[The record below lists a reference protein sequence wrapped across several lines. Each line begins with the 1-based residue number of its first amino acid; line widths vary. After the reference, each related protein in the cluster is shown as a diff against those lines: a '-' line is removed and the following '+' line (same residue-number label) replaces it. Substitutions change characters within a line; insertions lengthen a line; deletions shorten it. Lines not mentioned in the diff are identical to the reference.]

1 MNQMLNDIIIAGLS
15 FSDTAV
21 EITYFQKSTQ
31 SDGVQ
36 VMEVMTIDIDETLDP
51 LVEEILD
58 AVRELVDA
66 GLLLRRNP
74 PKSFLK

>member
-1 MNQMLNDIIIAGLS
+1 MNQLLNDVIIAGLS

-21 EITYFQKSTQ
+21 EVTYFQKSTQ
-31 SDGVQ
+31 TDGVQ
-36 VMEVMTIDIDETLDP
+36 VMEVMTIDIDEILSP
-51 LVEEILD
+51 LVEEILES
-58 AVRELVDA
+58 VRELVDA

>member
-1 MNQMLNDIIIAGLS
+1 MNQMLNDIIIAGMS

-21 EITYFQKSTQ
+21 EITYFQKATQ
-31 SDGVQ
+31 ADGVQ
-36 VMEVMTIDIDETLDP
+36 VMEVMTIDIDQNLDS
-51 LVEEILD
+51 LVDEILES
-58 AVRELVDA
+58 VRELVDA